1 MVYYIERNERMFGL
15 IASPCRQVTDRTV
28 YMEVYGAN
36 KIIYRVTESRL
47 SYPGETI
54 RRAYGIEVE
63 DPRTG
68 EREILADFS
77 HDLEDAVDF
86 AEMLIAGKT
95 VPRQLYGRALSYL
108 CIAI

>member
-1 MVYYIERNERMFGL
+1 MFGL
-15 IASPCRQVTDRTV
+15 IASPCSLVTDRTV

-36 KIIYRVTESRL
+36 KVIYRVTESRVRQ
-47 SYPGETI
+47 PGDTL
-54 RRAYGIEVE
+54 RRAYGIEIE

-68 EREILADFS
+68 EMEFLADFS

-86 AEMLIAGKT
+86 AEMLIAGKA